1 MSVTEREIKL
11 GAAATFC
18 MPTFDG
24 LVDGITAT
32 PSEAERL
39 WTTYFDT
46 DDLRLARW
54 GMSLRH
60 RAGQGWTV
68 KLPTA
73 EKGPMLAR
81 PEITIAGNGGMPPS
95 EVFDLVRAVV
105 RSGELQVQ
113 AQLDTIRRRV
123 ALHNAEGA
131 LIADVFDDEVSVLE
145 GQRPATTFREL
156 EVEIAENTPLGLL
169 GALVD
174 QLRLAGASEPD
185 PTPKYIRSLGPNA
198 DPGAE
203 VPVPALGPDPT
214 CGDVVRRAI
223 AASVVRLIEHDP
235 VMRLDADPE
244 GVHQA
249 RVATRRLRSDLGTF
263 RSLVDP
269 ALVSSLRDE
278 LGWLAGVLG
287 SVRDGD
293 VLLERIRRTAARL
306 PESSRPGAERVIG
319 ALAVT
324 REDARD
330 ELFDALRSDRYVE
343 LLDLLVAAANTPAL
357 SSAAELP
364 AHIALPALVRE
375 PWRLLEKRA
384 EALGKGPS
392 DEALHDIRVRTKRVR
407 YATEAVAPVV
417 GKRAR
422 AFAAAA
428 ADLQEIL
435 GDLNDAVVTEGWLRD
450 WAQGSRSPSG
460 VFAAGELASLERA
473 DAERDRSR
481 WKKAWKKLASPKLRS
496 WM

>member
-18 MPTFDG
+18 MPSLDG
-24 LVDGITAT
+24 LVDGVTAT

-73 EKGPMLAR
+73 EEGPVLVR
-81 PEITIAGNGGMPPS
+81 PEVTFPGNEGTPPG
-95 EVFDLVRAVV
+95 EVVDLVRGVV
-105 RSGELQVQ
+105 RSDELQIQ
-113 AQLDTIRRRV
+113 AQLDTIRRRI
-123 ALHNAEGA
+123 ALHDADGS
-131 LIADVFDDEVSVLE
+131 LVADVFDDEVSVVE
-145 GQRPATTFREL
+145 GQRPAATFREL
-156 EVEIAENTPLGLL
+156 EVEIAENTPPGLL
-169 GALVD
+169 DALVD
-174 QLRLAGASEPD
+174 QLRRAGADAPD
-185 PTPKYIRSLGPNA
+185 PTPKYIRSLGPRA
-198 DPGAE
+198 ALSAE
-203 VPVPALGPDPT
+203 IPVPALGPEPT

-223 AASVVRLIEHDP
+223 ATSVVRLIEHDP
-235 VMRLDADPE
+235 VMRLDTDPE

-249 RVATRRLRSDLGTF
+249 RVATRRLRSDLRTF
-263 RSLVDP
+263 RSLVDS
-269 ALVSSLRDE
+269 AFASSLRDE

-293 VLLERIRRTAARL
+293 VLLERIRRNAARL
-306 PESSRPGAERVIG
+306 PESSRPGADRVIG

-330 ELFDALRSDRYVE
+330 GLLDALRSDRYVE
-343 LLDLLVAAANTPAL
+343 LLDLLVAAANAPAL
-357 SSAAELP
+357 TSAAELP
-364 AHIALPALVRE
+364 AHIALPALASD

-384 EALGKGPS
+384 GALGKSPS
-392 DEALHDIRVRTKRVR
+392 DDALHDVRVRTKRVR
-407 YATEAVAPVV
+407 YAAEAVAPIV

-428 ADLQEIL
+428 ADLQEVL
-435 GDLNDAVVTEGWLRD
+435 GDLNDAVVAESWLRD
-450 WAQGSRSPSG
+450 WAHGSRSPSG

-473 DAERDRSR
+473 DAQRSRAR